1 MKKLKRILITG
12 HDGFLGSHLV
22 NYLSKNYEI
31 VGLSKNKQPRR
42 PDIQQIKSDIRKIT
56 LKSIPKDI
64 YCIIHL
70 AAITD
75 VKYCQNEPT
84 ECFDVNVK
92 GTQNLLE
99 LARKLNS
106 KFIYMSTSHV
116 YGVPKKNPITEE
128 HPKNPT
134 SIYSASKLAG
144 EIMCESYAK
153 TYNMPITI
161 LRLFSVYGPNSPTH
175 LVTSRIISQMLSGNL
190 LKLGNLKP
198 KRDFIYIQDVINV
211 IELVLK
217 KSKGFNS
224 YNVGTGRSYSIK
236 EVCKFLEEISNKKI
250 HVKSV
255 KIYTRKS
262 DIDNFVSDSSKLKK
276 LGWIPKTEFKE
287 GLFQTYNWFKS
298 ENQF

>member
-1 MKKLKRILITG
+1 MKKLKKILITG
-12 HDGFLGSHLV
+12 HDGFVGSHLV
-22 NYLSKNYEI
+22 NFLSKNYEI
-31 VGLSKNKQPRR
+31 IGLSKKKQSQRN
-42 PDIQQIKSDIRKIT
+42 DIKQIKTDIRKIT
-56 LKSIPKDI
+56 LKLIPKDI

-116 YGVPKKNPITEE
+116 YGVPKKIPITED

-144 EIMCESYAK
+144 EIICESYAK

-161 LRLFSVYGPNSPTH
+161 LRLFSVYGPNSPAH

-198 KRDFIYIQDVINV
+198 KRDFVHIQDVITA
-211 IELVLK
+211 IELMLK
-217 KSKGFNS
+217 KSHGFNS
-224 YNVGTGRSYSIK
+224 YNVGTGRSYSIE
-236 EVCKFLEEISNKKI
+236 EVCKFLEEISKKKLKI
-250 HVKSV
+250 KSV
-255 KIYTRKS
+255 KSYIRKS
-262 DIDNFVSDSSKLKK
+262 DVDNFVSDSNKLKK
-276 LGWIPKTEFKE
+276 LGWMSETEIKE
-287 GLFQTYNWFKS
+287 GLLQTYNWFKS
-298 ENQF
+298 ERS